1 MRENDHGQNEPIFFE
16 KKSMRNKQKTMIL
29 EGQYKRNEKRR
40 GTHHCC
46 DFPKLLWF

>member
-1 MRENDHGQNEPIFFE
+1 MRENDHAENEPIVLE
-16 KKSMRNKQKTMIL
+16 KKSMRKKQKTMSL
-29 EGQYKRNEKRR
+29 VGNRKEMKKRR